1 MWCHNGQNDVPVV
14 YGALGDFVDLAKDVI
29 CVVVYFN
36 MCVGVCVCA
45 CVKAL
50 RVFAHVLIL

>member
-1 MWCHNGQNDVPVV
+1 MWCHNGQND
-14 YGALGDFVDLAKDVI
+14 GALGDFVDLAKDVI